1 MLVKDLIK
9 ALSEFSP
16 EMEVSVWLPGSSVD
30 LMGQPFYDKRLD
42 EVRIEGNLRKG
53 SALLHDMNEEDYIL
67 IKESLL
73 DKMST
78 ISNDYD

>member
-1 MLVKDLIK
+1 MRVKDLIK

-30 LMGQPFYDKRLD
+30 LMGQSFYDKRLD

-53 SALLHDMNEEDYIL
+53 SALLDPYYED
-67 IKESLL
+67 S
-73 DKMST
+73 D
-78 ISNDYD
+78 